1 MVEEGAGGEGEQ
13 PGCDAAAEV
22 VCAAGSV
29 TFEAEQVFAGD
40 DDGLDQLPGRGT
52 TPLSGS
58 FVRAGLTIVAPSSLT
73 AWAHS
78 LPA

>member
-1 MVEEGAGGEGEQ
+1 
-13 PGCDAAAEV
+13 

-52 TPLSGS
+52 MD
-58 FVRAGLTIVAPSSLT
+58 AGVGRSCELV
-73 AWAHS
+73 
-78 LPA
+78 